1 MVKSAFLGLG
11 IFLVLLGLQV
21 MVSDQIELRFT
32 QSAAPQSTASSMFA
46 MGGSSEPKPIKI
58 QPPDWAPWALAGV
71 GTVTILYS
79 ILLPGRLKEVVG

>member
-11 IFLVLLGLQV
+11 IFLVLLGLQM

-32 QSAAPQSTASSMFA
+32 EQAPQSTASSMFA
-46 MGGSSEPKPIKI
+46 MAGGSEPKPIKF
-58 QPPDWAPWALAGV
+58 QPPEWAPWTFAGV
-71 GTVTILYS
+71 GAVTILYS